1 MPIAVSKKV
10 TILAVSAMVCLDCA
24 QSLITSENH
33 ILSYSMSIV
42 LQARDVWTHY
52 WEIKVLP
59 AKMHEAGE
67 DLVMHGTVL

>member
-1 MPIAVSKKV
+1 
-10 TILAVSAMVCLDCA
+10 
-24 QSLITSENH
+24 
-33 ILSYSMSIV
+33 MSIV

-59 AKMHEAGE
+59 AKMHEAGK